1 MTRCDEHEGARSMI
15 WESVGVRSMI
25 WESIG
30 VRLRTKSG
38 MGPGQ
43 DQTDGRKG

>member
-15 WESVGVRSMI
+15 WESV
-25 WESIG
+25 G